1 MCGPVGG
8 APSTVTTGRTGWVLR
23 LERVD
28 VGLFKRDGWCQAVL
42 YASRVSGFLAA
53 WYVVIFTAERYV
65 IVHHP
70 LRKDEFCT
78 KRRARIVVSVVVAIA
93 LVLYTPTT
101 WTHDVISFYG
111 KLAVCAPLPRHQVL
125 ISVMATVD
133 TLLSCLVPSLLIVIL
148 NGRIIHKIRLY
159 QASAF
164 DLPPPCPNR
173 TAAAAAAA
181 TMRRRSLVQTSV
193 SASGS
198 MHIKFTTKALPQP
211 PAGPSP
217 NTHSAASIRL
227 HRLRQ
232 AQFGSAPATPR
243 HHGGA
248 TVVQQ
253 YVPAARLAR
262 GQAQF
267 RTARML
273 LVLSSLTV
281 LLNLPTHMF
290 RVQAVVH
297 DLVGGSVKGARGKFT
312 WQELFQLVHFFN
324 FAVNFFVYSCCGRQF
339 RTGLVRLCT
348 RARLCVTRCCTNV
361 TCTAT
366 SSCCRCPRLCQ
377 GWSRRRHAAECISN
391 DVVADHAVDDHHKD
405 P

>member
-1 MCGPVGG
+1 M
-8 APSTVTTGRTGWVLR
+8 
-23 LERVD
+23 
-28 VGLFKRDGWCQAVL
+28 L

-53 WYVVIFTAERYV
+53 WYVVVFTAERYV
-65 IVHHP
+65 IVYHP

-78 KRRARIVVSVVVAIA
+78 KRRARVVVSVVVVIA

-101 WTHDVISFYG
+101 WTHDVVRFGS
-111 KLAVCAPLPRHQVL
+111 LAVCAPLPRHQYL

-133 TLLSCLVPSLLIVIL
+133 TLLSCLVPSLLIVVF

-159 QASAF
+159 QTSAF

-173 TAAAAAAA
+173 AAAAAAAA
-181 TMRRRSLVQTSV
+181 TMRRRSLIQTSV

-198 MHIKFTTKALPQP
+198 MHIKFTTKAMPVP
-211 PAGPSP
+211 AAGPSP
-217 NTHSAASIRL
+217 NTPKAAASIRL
-227 HRLRQ
+227 HRLQQVQLRS
-232 AQFGSAPATPR
+232 SAPSAALR
-243 HHGGA
+243 RHGGM
-248 TVVQQ
+248 TVVQP
-253 YVPAARLAR
+253 YHPVARLAR

-281 LLNLPTHMF
+281 LINLPTHVF
-290 RVQAVVH
+290 RVQAVIH

-312 WQELFQLVHFFN
+312 WQELFQLIHFFN

-348 RARLCVTRCCTNV
+348 RLRLCMTRCCANV
-361 TCTAT
+361 MCTVTA
-366 SSCCRCPRLCQ
+366 SYRCARPCQ
-377 GWSRRRHAAECISN
+377 SWSRRRHSAECISN
-391 DVVADHAVDDHHKD
+391 DVVANHHAADDRKD
-405 P
+405 S